1 MTLYR
6 LSPFVYFIE
15 SHLIPNV
22 SQYAVAHR
30 LTGQIVEPSRTVW
43 SLLQAVNLGRP
54 FSFNT
59 EDVSRFGVDG
69 QQIQALIEKFFL
81 VPPEDDPLAPFVNH
95 LVVWPLQNPAV
106 AYRDD
111 SGELVLART
120 SMVAQRYSPR
130 LGELS
135 EIIEERMA
143 PLATKLFIAADGT
156 RTLGGIHA
164 GLSEESRSLLDDQEF
179 RAALDF
185 LTAPERQL
193 LKLTDNSDLLQ
204 DPYQPP
210 NIVPQNLF
218 HSTRWAAAGAVA
230 KSIADFHVE
239 GIEDADWEFD
249 VVEPTVNH
257 GLRFPSDLLG
267 GVNYG
272 TRFCD
277 AVLNSNAGLEL
288 ESGAQL
294 RVLEVGGGTGS
305 FARSFIE
312 CAQAVRPLAYQIL
325 DLSPAL
331 ADSQRQILG
340 NLKPRVVFI
349 AQDATELDLPGQT
362 FDLIIANEVIADF
375 PVAIVERSLG
385 DKQKGGFSGDGAAE
399 VAKYGLST
407 DGAPERFYVNVGVF
421 RFLERAWNHLAPGG
435 ALIIS
440 EYGSE
445 TRYPMETYHLNHP
458 EFSIHFGHVA
468 ECARSIGY
476 HCTLKS
482 LVEFL
487 SIEDSKPVFS
497 GRENHIRCLNHVFE
511 QHGGTMPFALFSE
524 TDFEAQFGDLARRSR
539 AVPIRFLPLRRNFHY
554 GPNIADF
561 LVLTLT
567 KPGS

>member
-1 MTLYR
+1 M
-6 LSPFVYFIE
+6 
-15 SHLIPNV
+15 
-22 SQYAVAHR
+22 
-30 LTGQIVEPSRTVW
+30 
-43 SLLQAVNLGRP
+43 LQAVNLGRP
-54 FSFNT
+54 FSFNG

-69 QQIQALIEKFFL
+69 RQIQTLIEEFFL
-81 VPPEDDPLAPFVNH
+81 VPPEGDPLVPFVNH

-111 SGELVLART
+111 SGEFVLART
-120 SMVAQRYSPR
+120 SMVARVYSPS

-135 EIIEERMA
+135 EIIEERMT
-143 PLATKLFIAADGT
+143 PWATKLFMAADGT
-156 RTLGGIHA
+156 RTLREIHA
-164 GLSEESRSLLDDQEF
+164 GLSKENRSLLDDREF

-193 LKLTDNSDLLQ
+193 LKLAENSDLLQ

-218 HSTRWAAAGAVA
+218 HSTRWPAAGAAA

-257 GLRFPSDLLG
+257 ALRFPSDLLG

-277 AVLNSNAGLEL
+277 ALLNSNAGFEL
-288 ESGAQL
+288 DSGAQL

-312 CAQAVRPLAYQIL
+312 RAQTVRPLAYQIL
-325 DLSPAL
+325 DLSPTL
-331 ADSQRQILG
+331 ADSQRRILSSVQ
-340 NLKPRVVFI
+340 PPVIFT
-349 AQDATELDLPGQT
+349 AQDATELDLHGQT
-362 FDLIIANEVIADF
+362 FDLIIANEVVADF
-375 PVAIVERSLG
+375 PVAIVERNLD
-385 DKQKGGFSGDGAAE
+385 DKQKGGFSGDGAAD

-407 DGAPERFYVNVGVF
+407 EGAPERFYVNVGVF
-421 RFLERAWNHLAPGG
+421 RFLERAWEHLAPGG

-476 HCTLKS
+476 NCGLRS

-511 QHGGTMPFALFSE
+511 RHGVTMPFALFSE
-524 TDFEAQFGDLARRSR
+524 TDFKAQFGDWARGSG
-539 AVPIRFLPLRRNFHY
+539 AVPVRFLPLCRNFHY